1 MLYPGFLTVLLGTT
15 GVLYLRSNTMRALG
29 LQVVEHAL
37 WICRNPDIDYES
49 PKKSQIRTLLR
60 SYRHT
65 EVSET

>member
-37 WICRNPDIDYES
+37 WICRNGNIDYDI
-49 PKKSQIRTLLR
+49 PKEIQIGTLFRL
-60 SYRHT
+60 
-65 EVSET
+65 